1 MGIAYSFGFII
12 GPVVGAVFAKRSSL
26 ESGNPY
32 LLPALFAIT
41 LTVADLMFVYVC
53 LRESLPKEKRVMH
66 FIKFFTFPF
75 RPVTKNRV
83 SKQWKNLWFR
93 CNWFYWLKE
102 RRYWEWY
109 ICQVSRSVILRLYRK
124 NVKDIYFNFKLN
136 FKLKFPVSFDN
147 L

>member
-66 FIKFFTFPF
+66 FIEFFTFPF
-75 RPVTKNRV
+75 
-83 SKQWKNLWFR
+83 
-93 CNWFYWLKE
+93 
-102 RRYWEWY
+102 
-109 ICQVSRSVILRLYRK
+109 
-124 NVKDIYFNFKLN
+124 
-136 FKLKFPVSFDN
+136 
-147 L
+147 

>member
-1 MGIAYSFGFII
+1 MFISNFYLLVIIFPLNSTCQSYWCPHSLSLPEINTVRYVYFINTCIDKALCYQQALVGIAYSFGFII

-26 ESGNPY
+26 ESGNSY

-75 RPVTKNRV
+75 
-83 SKQWKNLWFR
+83 Q
-93 CNWFYWLKE
+93 
-102 RRYWEWY
+102 
-109 ICQVSRSVILRLYRK
+109 
-124 NVKDIYFNFKLN
+124 
-136 FKLKFPVSFDN
+136 
-147 L
+147 